1 MACIFF
7 TTAIP
12 TSAITGS
19 DMTGLGSGAG
29 AGLEMSGP
37 WNHPLMERRV
47 FVADSTSDTYR
58 G

>member
-1 MACIFF
+1 
-7 TTAIP
+7 
-12 TSAITGS
+12 
-19 DMTGLGSGAG
+19 MTGLESGAG

-47 FVADSTSDTYR
+47 FVADSTSDTYE